1 MKMEF
6 TITPW
11 ILVLGAN
18 SDMGI
23 ATAKKYAA
31 SGYNIYL
38 ASRNIEALNQ
48 HAQDIQ
54 IRHHVECVVLEFDAC
69 DFERHQIFIDAL
81 PQLPTGILVAFGYMT
96 DQLVAQENSVSAKL
110 TIDTNFTSAVCIIEK
125 FATMYSAQGHGF
137 IVGISSVAGDRGRKS
152 NYIYGASKAGF
163 TAYMAG
169 LSHRFYNTD
178 ITVLT
183 VKPGFV
189 YTKMTQDLDL
199 PANLT
204 ATPDDVA
211 LAIKKG
217 VDKNKGVIYVKP
229 VWRLIM
235 LIIKLLP
242 GFIFNR
248 TNL

>member
-1 MKMEF
+1 
-6 TITPW
+6 
-11 ILVLGAN
+11 
-18 SDMGI
+18 
-23 ATAKKYAA
+23 
-31 SGYNIYL
+31 
-38 ASRNIEALNQ
+38 
-48 HAQDIQ
+48 
-54 IRHHVECVVLEFDAC
+54 
-69 DFERHQIFIDAL
+69 
-81 PQLPTGILVAFGYMT
+81 
-96 DQLVAQENSVSAKL
+96 
-110 TIDTNFTSAVCIIEK
+110 
-125 FATMYSAQGHGF
+125 
-137 IVGISSVAGDRGRKS
+137 
-152 NYIYGASKAGF
+152 
-163 TAYMAG
+163 
-169 LSHRFYNTD
+169 
-178 ITVLT
+178 VLT

-199 PANLT
+199 PAKLT